1 MSTVINKRT
10 KTQRESILSVLQK
23 KPKHVTA
30 SRENFDTNA
39 AFRLPAVRKERL
51 TLTLPALAV
60 YCTYKRKVPTRSSVM
75 QKREP
80 YRNVI

>member
-1 MSTVINKRT
+1 MSTVINK
-10 KTQRESILSVLQK
+10 KTQTQRDEYFVSIAKETQTGDSLK
-23 KPKHVTA
+23 RKF
-30 SRENFDTNA
+30 RYNA
-39 AFRLPAVRKERL
+39 AFRLPAIRKERL

-60 YCTYKRKVPTRSSVM
+60 YCTYKRKIPTRSSVM